1 MSKEM
6 RALALIGAVTVT
18 LGLAAAAGSAAP
30 ARAPSL
36 SVDSHGI
43 YGRNFH
49 RHERVRLTL
58 VLQIREVR
66 QVRTTGTGAFVTPLP
81 AAYDPCTEAL
91 SIIAVGAQGDSA
103 RIKLPQRACPP
114 A

>member
-1 MSKEM
+1 M
-6 RALALIGAVTVT
+6 RML
-18 LGLAAAAGSAAP
+18 LGITAAAVVSVAAVAAGGATP

-58 VLQIREVR
+58 VFQIREVR
-66 QVRTTGTGAFVTPLP
+66 TVRTTASGAFVTPLP

-91 SIIAVGAQGDSA
+91 SIAAVGVQGDGA

-114 A
+114 G